1 MATHSSILAWSF
13 HGQRSQLLRPWR
25 WEVGLGELSR
35 PSGACPGSSDGKA
48 STYNAGDPGSIPG
61 SGRFPGEGNSNP
73 LQYSCLENPM
83 DQGAWWAIIH
93 GVAKSRTRLSD
104 FCVCVCVSVRG
115 LRESKTYSLSYL
127 KCRLTCFPCRQ
138 AQNLCSIQG
147 DQRPALLLLMSA
159 QDFPHFNF
167 PKISLWIQY
176 TSYQITSELFHK
188 IRTKNFLQFLWIHT
202 RPQDTKS
209 NLEKDTK
216 AILRKKK
223 QNWSIQAP

>member
-1 MATHSSILAWSF
+1 MGSRRVGHDWATS
-13 HGQRSQLLRPWR
+13 
-25 WEVGLGELSR
+25 
-35 PSGACPGSSDGKA
+35 
-48 STYNAGDPGSIPG
+48 
-61 SGRFPGEGNSNP
+61 
-73 LQYSCLENPM
+73 
-83 DQGAWWAIIH
+83 
-93 GVAKSRTRLSD
+93 
-104 FCVCVCVSVRG
+104 VCVCVSVRG

-147 DQRPALLLLMSA
+147 DQRPTLLLLMSA

-223 QNWSIQAP
+223 QNWSIQAPWLQTVLQNYSHQDSMVLAQKQKYRSMGQDWKPKDKPTYLWSPNLWQRRQEYSVEKRQSFQQVVLGKLDSYM